1 MTIVVA
7 TRYSDTAVDYCCCP
21 QEEEKVARHK
31 FKYGALRTKNTCKA
45 ASEIPIT
52 RTWVRRMHSFIHVSR
67 HIIYTH
73 EHEYT
78 CIVHERINDT
88 HIHSCTEWYAS
99 CRTSYTHTHI
109 IHDHHTRPPR
119 IHTKCQAYM
128 KREISRYSHISHEWN
143 MHEKCIQ
150 KIYTSI
156 MPINKLFTYFLFL
169 LLPKYIW
176 FFRFFLDE

>member
-99 CRTSYTHTHI
+99 CRTSYTHTH
-109 IHDHHTRPPR
+109 HTRPSYTTTAHSHQMPGLYEKR
-119 IHTKCQAYM
+119 NFTILSHFTWVKYAWEMYSENIHIDYA
-128 KREISRYSHISHEWN
+128 
-143 MHEKCIQ
+143 
-150 KIYTSI
+150 
-156 MPINKLFTYFLFL
+156 NK
-169 LLPKYIW
+169 
-176 FFRFFLDE
+176 